1 MSTETMS
8 KTKLPKGIN
17 SSQWRLWFVYGAII
31 SISFVIACSVNQH
44 TDLKQES
51 NRIANTYKKAN
62 EEIRQS
68 IRVIKPDTLSSPYSI
83 NKQVIQQMEHNE
95 QMIRDLLDLEFS
107 RIQTERN
114 VLEIW
119 AAVITIVFLV
129 FSFYSTFKTDDMVK
143 DAQSLLSSLN
153 QMHSQAEG
161 EKEALQGELRG
172 ILTPYSEQAKLLA
185 EKASRL
191 EKDLGM
197 LSDLPERL
205 KKIDGLDNFIES
217 SNKSIADIRHK
228 IEEYDKDIQ
237 NLREDIDEL
246 SQAEPDEEENP

>member
-1 MSTETMS
+1 MSNI
-8 KTKLPKGIN
+8 KLPKGIK
-17 SSQWRLWFVYGAII
+17 SSQWRLWFVYGTIII
-31 SISFVIACSVNQH
+31 SSFVIACSINRH
-44 TDLKQES
+44 TDIKQES
-51 NRIANTYKKAN
+51 RRIANTYKKAN

-68 IRVIKPDTLSSPYSI
+68 IIEIKPDTLQSSYSI
-83 NKQVIQQMEHNE
+83 NNQVLQQMDHNE

-107 RIQTERN
+107 RLQTERN

-143 DAQSLLSSLN
+143 DAQSLLNSLN
-153 QMHSQAEG
+153 KMHTQAEG
-161 EKEALQGELRG
+161 EKEVLQGELRG

-185 EKASRL
+185 EKASKL
-191 EKDLGM
+191 EKDLGA

-205 KKIDGLDNFIES
+205 RKIDGLDKFIEN
-217 SNKSIADIRHK
+217 SNHSIADVQHK
-228 IEEYDKDIQ
+228 LEEFGKEIQ

-246 SQAEPDEEENP
+246 SQAEPDEEEV

>member
-1 MSTETMS
+1 MSA
-8 KTKLPKGIN
+8 TKLPKGIK
-17 SSQWRLWFVYGAII
+17 SSLWRLWFVYGTII
-31 SISFVIACSVNQH
+31 SISFVIACSVNRH

-68 IRVIKPDTLSSPYSI
+68 IKVIKPDTLYSPYSI
-83 NKQVIQQMEHNE
+83 NKQVLQQMDHNE

-153 QMHSQAEG
+153 KMHTQAEG
-161 EKEALQGELRG
+161 EKDALQGEFRG
-172 ILTPYSEQAKLLA
+172 ILTPYSEQAKLVA
-185 EKASRL
+185 EKVSRL

-205 KKIDGLDNFIES
+205 KKIDGLDKFIEI
-217 SNKSIADIRHK
+217 SNKSIADIQHK
-228 IEEYDKDIQ
+228 IEEYDKEIQ
-237 NLREDIDEL
+237 NIREDIDEL
-246 SQAEPDEEENP
+246 SQVEPDEEENP